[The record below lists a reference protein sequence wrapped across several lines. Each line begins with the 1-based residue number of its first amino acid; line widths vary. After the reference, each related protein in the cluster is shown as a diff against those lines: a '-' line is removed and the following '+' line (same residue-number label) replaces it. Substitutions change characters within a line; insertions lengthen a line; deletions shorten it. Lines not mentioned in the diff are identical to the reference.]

1 MNPYKAALVRWS
13 HHTSFIPFVKYVA
26 TPLDKL
32 TQRAFG
38 RPFST
43 IGTGVPT
50 MYLTTIGRKS
60 GQERVTPIYGLTV
73 SGGIAL
79 INSNAGQEKR
89 PDWYY
94 NLQAN
99 PKCRLARGKK
109 PEDYVA
115 RPARDDERD
124 EIWTCALKTWPAWQ
138 SYDER
143 TDRELDMLVLEK
155 V

>member
-1 MNPYKAALVRWS
+1 MNPYKAVLVKWS
-13 HHTSFIPFVKYVA
+13 HHRSFIPFVKYVA
-26 TPLDKL
+26 TPLDRM
-32 TQRAFG
+32 TQRFG

-60 GQERVTPIYGLTV
+60 GQERTTPIYGLAV

-89 PDWYY
+89 PDWYH
-94 NLQAN
+94 NLQAQ
-99 PKCRLARGKK
+99 PKCRLQQGKQVG
-109 PEDYVA
+109 EYVA

-124 EIWTCALKTWPAWQ
+124 EIWARALEVWPAWK
-138 SYDER
+138 SYDDR
-143 TDRELDMLVLEK
+143 TTRALDMLVLEK
-155 V
+155 A